1 MLNCIIVIIL
11 NRVCSSGPVC
21 RLADVPFF
29 KKKKPARPVRRG
41 CRCNP
46 CPTGQAGLTQQ
57 LRSKQRSTFNFF
69 PSQPPLGFS
78 TADGVLHSSQPSNYS
93 TINYP
98 TTLSFAKTLKM
109 EKKASESLV
118 IMTELVLPNDTN
130 NFGNLMGGRLMYWM
144 DIAAALAA
152 MKHCGAPVVT
162 ASVDNIS
169 FETPIKIGNVVH
181 IEAKVTR
188 AFNSSMEVHMDVWG
202 EDAIQQYKY
211 KSNEAYYTF
220 VALDPN
226 GKPRRIN
233 TLIPETE
240 KENKLFEGALRRRQI
255 RLILGGKMKPEDA
268 EELKALFVK

>member
-1 MLNCIIVIIL
+1 MDKN
-11 NRVCSSGPVC
+11 
-21 RLADVPFF
+21 
-29 KKKKPARPVRRG
+29 
-41 CRCNP
+41 
-46 CPTGQAGLTQQ
+46 
-57 LRSKQRSTFNFF
+57 
-69 PSQPPLGFS
+69 
-78 TADGVLHSSQPSNYS
+78 
-93 TINYP
+93 
-98 TTLSFAKTLKM
+98 
-109 EKKASESLV
+109 ASESLV

-152 MKHCGAPVVT
+152 MKHCAAPVVT

-169 FETPIKIGNVVH
+169 FENSIKIGNVVH

-188 AFNSSMEVHMDVWG
+188 AFNSSMEVHMNVWG

-226 GKPRRIN
+226 GKPRPI
-233 TLIPETE
+233 
-240 KENKLFEGALRRRQI
+240 NKLLPQTDDEIRLYEGALRRRQV
-255 RLILGGKMKPEDA
+255 RLVLGGKMKAEDA